1 MNVIGH
7 DHIATY
13 CDVKVVLGA
22 LGKRTNAI
30 WISSFARTGLSLVR
44 AERDEIKRA
53 FCEYTSQA
61 RWPFSEGPLH
71 GKSYNPLNKTVA
83 AAGMVVATALRAVFE

>member
-22 LGKRTNAI
+22 LGKKNKCNMDLI
-30 WISSFARTGLSLVR
+30 FCQDPLSLVR
-44 AERDEIKRA
+44 AERDN
-53 FCEYTSQA
+53 T
-61 RWPFSEGPLH
+61 
-71 GKSYNPLNKTVA
+71 LNKTVA
-83 AAGMVVATALRAVFE
+83 AAAIVVATALRAVFE